1 MNTRPEGSGEPPCQP
16 FDHSADSLSSAQEDA
31 SVGELTPDSALLPP
45 ENEVDP
51 DLPQR
56 IEELERRLADSLP
69 RPSGPDDQIARDM
82 LLDAL
87 GRPASSDDYVIRSP
101 NDLVTADPKI
111 NERLHA
117 AGFTGDQAQL
127 VYDLAAE
134 FLVPMVG
141 ELRSAVRVE
150 RELDKLRAHFG
161 GEREWTA
168 TAEQLRTWGQAN
180 LDPETYST
188 LSSTAEGIEAMLQI
202 MRSRE
207 PQLAAPDDGS
217 VSALDESAL
226 YEMMRDPRYWRS
238 RDPEFIARVTAGFER
253 LFSR

>member
-1 MNTRPEGSGEPPCQP
+1 MNTRPDGSGEPPCQLP
-16 FDHSADSLSSAQEDA
+16 EQSADPLSSAEEGA
-31 SVGELTPDSALLPP
+31 SISELTVEPALLSP
-45 ENEVDP
+45 ENQADP
-51 DLPQR
+51 DLQQR
-56 IEELERRLADSLP
+56 IEELERRLAGSLP
-69 RPSGPDDQIARDM
+69 RPSGPDDQIARDL

-87 GRPASSDDYVIRSP
+87 GRPASSEGYVIRSP

-134 FLVPMVG
+134 FLVPLVG
-141 ELRSAVRVE
+141 ELRSELRAE
-150 RELDKLRAHFG
+150 RELHKLRAHFG

-168 TAEQLRTWGQAN
+168 MAEQLRTWGQAN
-180 LDPETYST
+180 LDPETYLT

-207 PQLAAPDDGS
+207 PQLASPDDDS
-217 VSALDESAL
+217 ASALDESAL

-238 RDPEFIARVTAGFER
+238 HDPEFIARVTAGFER